1 MGQIMYWSDNNCA
14 AKVGDILKDYILADW
29 HSCPSSV
36 AEPRTAP
43 VIAAINACGMTAA
56 EVPTARPVAIPTPAP
71 VTECS
76 FCGAVCTAVHA
87 DRVASVKEVLLR
99 VFKFTPDDFNP
110 VVGVAA
116 ELRGIYTRIFGH
128 TMDDECGLSARVF
141 LRLMKAVCS
150 AVNPTHRD
158 GFINFAQ
165 TMILRDDWVTRHDL
179 TSFFGSQQ

>member
-36 AEPRTAP
+36 AKTRTAP

-56 EVPTARPVAIPTPAP
+56 EVPTARP

-116 ELRGIYTRIFGH
+116 ALQEIYTRIFGH
-128 TMDDECGLSARVF
+128 TQDESGPSARVF

-150 AVNPTHRD
+150 AVNLTHRD
-158 GFINFAQ
+158 GFISFAQ